1 MNSVHRS
8 AFANDPRNVYTITA
22 FSIHLLNEILII
34 QHSESVPDTS
44 IRGFFDLPVG
54 HIEINW
60 VVFEHPMGYLIQ
72 VNLVGDSLQ
81 THCNCGSFKLK
92 MCEVQAQALHKI

>member
-1 MNSVHRS
+1 MNLGPRS
-8 AFANDPRNVYTITA
+8 AFVNDPRNVYTIPA

-54 HIEINW
+54 HVEINW
-60 VVFEHPMGYLIQ
+60 VVFEHPMGYLVQ
-72 VNLVGDSLQ
+72 VNLVDDLLQ
-81 THCNCGSFKLK
+81 TLS
-92 MCEVQAQALHKI
+92 